1 MRLLRFIAA
10 SLCAA
15 LVVSA
20 QTGATPSA
28 PPGTNES
35 AEQTA
40 IAFVEAFNAL
50 DPARFDAFFA
60 DDVTM
65 FFPSGSFPSARV
77 ESKKDVTAAFHRFFE
92 MAKEKGATRLNI
104 QPANLQVQNYGDLAV
119 ASFELGGKGSIGR
132 RSILFRRDQGSWRIV
147 HFHASSVQEPQ

>member
-1 MRLLRFIAA
+1 M
-10 SLCAA
+10 CAT

-20 QTGATPSA
+20 QTLPTPST
-28 PPGTNES
+28 PPAANDS

-40 IAFVEAFNAL
+40 LAFLEAFNAL

-60 DDVTM
+60 DDVTL
-65 FFPSGSFPSARV
+65 FFPSGPFTPARV
-77 ESKKDVTAAFHRFFE
+77 DGRKDVTAAFHRFFE

-104 QPANLQVQNYGDLAV
+104 QPANLQVQSYGDLAL

>member
-1 MRLLRFIAA
+1 MRVLRFIAA
-10 SLCAA
+10 PLCAA

-20 QTGATPSA
+20 QTLATPSA
-28 PPGTNES
+28 PAAADES

-50 DPARFDAFFA
+50 DVAWFDAFFA

-65 FFPSGSFPSARV
+65 FFPPGPFPSARLDG
-77 ESKKDVTAAFHRFFE
+77 KKHVTAAFHRFFE

-104 QPANLQVQNYGDLAV
+104 QPANLQVQDYGDLAV
-119 ASFELGGKGSIGR
+119 VSFELSGKGSIGR

-147 HFHASSVQEPQ
+147 HFHASSVQESQ

>member
-10 SLCAA
+10 PMCAA

-20 QTGATPSA
+20 QTVATPSA
-28 PPGTNES
+28 PPAAKDS
-35 AEQTA
+35 AAQTS

-65 FFPSGSFPSARV
+65 FFPPGPFPSARV
-77 ESKKDVTAAFHRFFE
+77 NGKKDVTAAFNRFFE

-104 QPANLQVQNYGDLAV
+104 QPANLQVQNYGDLAL

>member
-10 SLCAA
+10 PVCAA

-20 QTGATPSA
+20 QPVATPSDSPLA
-28 PPGTNES
+28 KDS

-65 FFPSGSFPSARV
+65 FFPSGPFPSARV
-77 ESKKDVTAAFHRFFE
+77 GGKKDVTAGFHRFFE

-104 QPANLQVQNYGDLAV
+104 QPANLQVQNYGDLAL

-132 RSILFRRDQGSWRIV
+132 RSIVFRRDQGSWRIV